1 MSMTGVFPVNSIQ
14 FRIGKKGSVSTAS
27 DMVVVKDMESFSISF
42 DSGVE
47 EWNPIDQSGWVRRLM
62 TAKSVTVSVSGKRHY
77 GDAGNDYVAGLA
89 YENGQDAVTK
99 LEVVFPDG
107 GKLAMGC
114 VVNVSA
120 SDGGDATSVAAL
132 EFDCMSDG
140 KPVYTKGGVA

>member
-1 MSMTGVFPVNSIQ
+1 MSMTGVFPVNSIE
-14 FRIGKKGSVSTAS
+14 FRIGKRGSASTAS
-27 DMVVVKDMESFSISF
+27 DMIVVKDMESFSISF

-62 TAKSVTVSVSGKRHY
+62 TAKSVTVGVSGKRHY

-99 LEVVFPDG
+99 LEVQFPDG

-140 KPVYTKGGVA
+140 KPVYTKGGEA